1 MGANSMTNS
10 NSETAHEV
18 ILAARPVG
26 APKESDFELRE
37 VAMPEA
43 GHGRVL
49 VRVLYLSLDPYMR
62 GRMSAAKSYAPS
74 IEIGEAMVGG
84 AVSEVMTSNA
94 EGYRSGDIVFG
105 YTGWQ
110 DHPVAAADGLRKL
123 DAARAPIST
132 ALGVLGMPGLT
143 AYLGLID
150 VGAPEPGDTV
160 VVSAA
165 AGAVGAVVGQVARIA
180 GCRAVGLAGSAR
192 KIAYLRDELGFD
204 AAINYKAKE
213 IGAALDA
220 ACPDGINVYFEN
232 VGGAVAEAVYP
243 RLAKRARV
251 VICGGVS
258 QYNLKAPQ
266 TTVSNLQNIL
276 FTEARVGGFNIFS
289 YEARYE
295 DALGRLARWLA
306 EGRLKYKEDVVD
318 GLENAATAFLR
329 FFDGETFGKLLVRVA
344 E

>member
-1 MGANSMTNS
+1 MAAGVNRQI
-10 NSETAHEV
+10 
-18 ILAARPVG
+18 ILAARPEG
-26 APKESDFELRE
+26 NPRQSDFALRE
-37 VAMPEA
+37 SAIPEPGA
-43 GHGRVL
+43 GQLL
-49 VRVLYLSLDPYMR
+49 VRTLWLSLDPYMR
-62 GRMSAAKSYAPS
+62 LRIAEGGQYYPPVPLGDVM
-74 IEIGEAMVGG
+74 IGGG
-84 AVSEVMTSNA
+84 LSRVVTSNHA
-94 EGYRSGDIVFG
+94 GFAAGDCIEA

-110 DHPVAAADGLRKL
+110 DYAVIGGAGVRKIDPAL
-123 DAARAPIST
+123 GPLST

-150 VGAPEPGDTV
+150 VGRPEPGDTV

-204 AAINYKAKE
+204 AAINYKTQE

-220 ACPDGINVYFEN
+220 ACPGGINVYFEN

-258 QYNLKAPQ
+258 QYNLVAPQ

-295 DALGRLARWLA
+295 DGLGRLARWLA